1 MTHSYKTKTW
11 LANEDKMYNNS
22 HLDYAQKQF
31 LQYNKVISTLGEKL
45 MPSLSLQ
52 YVANSYVRI
61 RQNISFTI
69 SRLGGLQL
77 Q

>member
-1 MTHSYKTKTW
+1 
-11 LANEDKMYNNS
+11 MYNNS

-52 YVANSYVRI
+52 YVANGYVRI